1 MHGDEALDVQN
12 GGRYGYAGVRVP
24 APTSKHLPWWFW
36 FLLALSVEVASCF
49 SPFSEG
55 VLGGIFPEKQR
66 MRPKGGAGGNATET
80 LYLLHIYLRMRVVSA
95 GLASGG
101 DLPET
106 HRDVA
111 SMLLRNVDIGVGLN
125 TVEEDYEGGSIK
137 KASILFILSI
147 SAFIDELK
155 SAAVV
160 RIELLAPAWTF
171 SGNIE

>member
-1 MHGDEALDVQN
+1 
-12 GGRYGYAGVRVP
+12 
-24 APTSKHLPWWFW
+24 
-36 FLLALSVEVASCF
+36 
-49 SPFSEG
+49 
-55 VLGGIFPEKQR
+55 

-160 RIELLAPAWTF
+160 VWRVVRQVAHQVVRQPARRVAR
-171 SGNIE
+171 

>member
-1 MHGDEALDVQN
+1 
-12 GGRYGYAGVRVP
+12 
-24 APTSKHLPWWFW
+24 
-36 FLLALSVEVASCF
+36 
-49 SPFSEG
+49 
-55 VLGGIFPEKQR
+55 
-66 MRPKGGAGGNATET
+66 MRPKGSAGGNATET

-95 GLASGG
+95 GLAFGG

-125 TVEEDYEGGSIK
+125 TVEEDYEGESIK

-160 RIELLAPAWTF
+160 RIIPDTSSACAQTF
-171 SGNIE
+171 PHSSPIGSTAIFGD

>member
-1 MHGDEALDVQN
+1 
-12 GGRYGYAGVRVP
+12 
-24 APTSKHLPWWFW
+24 
-36 FLLALSVEVASCF
+36 
-49 SPFSEG
+49 
-55 VLGGIFPEKQR
+55 
-66 MRPKGGAGGNATET
+66 
-80 LYLLHIYLRMRVVSA
+80 MRVVSA

-160 RIELLAPAWTF
+160 GIGGIACRADLGVTCRTDPGDLLGTDEWAPQRANNKDECHSSTDGSDRLVMEKSSKKPHLEEAYEDYLAGSCPYRGRGADRATLF
-171 SGNIE
+171 TGT